1 MNRLLLNGFA
11 GDSQTRSPFTGG
23 DKVRSRGSLG
33 KQPNR
38 LVFDRTL
45 GGAIHPLTLAFPS
58 AKLIPV
64 MTFDDFSRVAQEAFQ
79 SVPKA
84 YREGVDGVT
93 TVEAVKT
100 HPELPGV
107 VTLGECLTQA
117 FNSEWQG
124 PETTRSRVVLYYGSF
139 RKMVEEDPDF
149 DWEGE
154 LWATLT
160 HELQHHL
167 ESLADED
174 ALEAMDYAVDES
186 FKRERGEAFDP
197 WYFHWGEPV
206 GEGVYR
212 VEDEVYI
219 ERVLTAEEFDRLA
232 EVEFTLNEQSYRL
245 PRPREL
251 GDVHFLVVNR
261 IESPVQVVLVRRAS
275 WRQWLRGALHSKG
288 PMVLE
293 SGAEARRVDGC

>member
-1 MNRLLLNGFA
+1 MRGA
-11 GDSQTRSPFTGG
+11 
-23 DKVRSRGSLG
+23 GSLG

-38 LVFDRTL
+38 LVFGRTL

-232 EVEFTLNEQSYRL
+232 EIEFTLNEQSYRL
-245 PRPREL
+245 PRPQEL

-275 WRQWLRGALHSKG
+275 WRQWLRGALHSKV

-293 SGAEARRVDGC
+293 SGAEARPVDGC